1 MGKRSLWHSFNDAIE
16 GIIYAVKSQFNMKVH
31 IAVAVLVLVAS
42 ILLSV
47 SRMEF
52 LLVLIAVCIVLV
64 TEMFNSALELTLD
77 FIVDRYHPLARLIK
91 DMAAGAVFIASACAV
106 FIGYVVFFPRLK
118 SPMLTILVRVHQSP
132 GHVAVV
138 ALLLTF
144 IFVVIAKAA
153 YGRGT
158 PLRGGMPSGHAALAF
173 AVWTFLSIL
182 FMNPLITALV
192 FILAILIAQSRIV
205 SGEHNLL
212 EVFSGAMLGVGVALL
227 CFWIF

>member
-1 MGKRSLWHSFNDAIE
+1 MGNRSLWHSFNDAIE

-31 IAVAVLVLVAS
+31 IAIAVLVLVAS

-52 LLVLIAVCIVLV
+52 LLVIIAVCIVLV

-91 DMAAGAVFIASACAV
+91 DMSAGAVFIASASAV